1 MSEVQFV
8 NEGHLGGY
16 VRSTP
21 EYPHGD
27 PWTWC
32 PEVWDWA
39 IETFKPQT
47 VVDVGCGEGHT
58 VKYFRERGILQAHG
72 VDGSPTAQR
81 ESVIGILPHDF
92 NLGPLTFAQVDL
104 IWSCE
109 FVEHVEEKYIDNFL
123 PLFSSAD
130 KAVLMTHA
138 FPSQGGWHHV
148 NCQPTEYWITHMAR
162 WGHRLDW
169 ELTKVARALSSWTHW
184 GRSGLV
190 FLPAMTSE
198 ERWRL
203 IDRRRKEAFRK

>member
-1 MSEVQFV
+1 MSDVEFV

-16 VRSTP
+16 VKSTP

-39 IETFKPQT
+39 IETFKPHIM
-47 VVDVGCGEGHT
+47 VDVGCGEGHT
-58 VKYFRERGILQAHG
+58 VKYFKDRGVHAAG
-72 VDGSPTAQR
+72 VDGSPTAQNDK
-81 ESVIGILPHDF
+81 VAFVLPHDF
-92 NLGPLTFAQVDL
+92 NNGPWTFGDVDL

-109 FVEHVEEKYIDNFL
+109 FVEHVGEQYLDNFL
-123 PLFSSAD
+123 PIFASAD
-130 KAVLMTHA
+130 KALLMTHA
-138 FPSQGGWHHV
+138 FPGQGGHHHV
-148 NCQPTEYWITHMAR
+148 NCQPVEYWIAHLAR

-169 ELTKVARALSSWTHW
+169 DLTSVARALSPWTHW

-190 FLPAMTSE
+190 FVPAMTHE

-203 IDRRRKEAFRK
+203 ITRRHEEAIRK

>member
-1 MSEVQFV
+1 MTDVEFV

-39 IETFKPQT
+39 VATFKPRHAI
-47 VVDVGCGEGHT
+47 DVGCGEGHA
-58 VKYFRERGILQAHG
+58 VKYFQERGVITVG
-72 VDGSPTAQR
+72 VDGSPTAQMAGVVN
-81 ESVIGILPHDF
+81 VIGHDF
-92 NLGPLTFAQVDL
+92 SKGPWTFGPLDL
-104 IWSCE
+104 IWCCE

-123 PLFSSAD
+123 PVFSSAD

-138 FPSQGGWHHV
+138 FPGQAGHHHV
-148 NCQPTEYWITHMAR
+148 NCQPAEYWIAQLGR

-169 ELTKVARALSSWTHW
+169 ELTSIARALSSWTHW

-190 FLPAMTSE
+190 FVPALTCE

-203 IDRRRKEAFRK
+203 ITRRYEAITQ